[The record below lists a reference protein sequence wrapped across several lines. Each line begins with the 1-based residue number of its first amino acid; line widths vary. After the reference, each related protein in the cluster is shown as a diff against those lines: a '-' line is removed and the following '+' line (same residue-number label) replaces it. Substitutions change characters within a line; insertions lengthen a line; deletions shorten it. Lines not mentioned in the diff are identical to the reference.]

1 MSPITDRRD
10 LKVFN
15 GILGG
20 WWRRSRLWLTF
31 GSDWLE
37 ALNHAKSIWR
47 SGLELIELYWLAL
60 WCNPEIR
67 VANCRALIFSKLFL
81 SPTLHVIL
89 GIFAFAPLWFEQW
102 KAVTGT
108 VQIDGE
114 TFVFTFF
121 TGGRVD
127 LSLF

>member
-1 MSPITDRRD
+1 MSPIADRRD
-10 LKVFN
+10 LKVLN
-15 GILGG
+15 GVLGR
-20 WWRRSRLWLTF
+20 WWRGRLWLTF

-37 ALNHAKSIWR
+37 ALDHAESIWR

-60 WCNPEIR
+60 WCNPEIWI
-67 VANCRALIFSKLFL
+67 ANCRALIFSKLFL
-81 SPTLHVIL
+81 PPTLHVIL

-108 VQIDGE
+108 VKINGE
-114 TFVFTFF
+114 TFVLTFF
-121 TGGRVD
+121 AGRRVD